1 MRSHGKKGLTRRK
14 EEGDGL
20 IPERNVSLLFI
31 AGRNLSGMTRK
42 REQEY
47 IRSVNKKTKEA

>member
-20 IPERNVSLLFI
+20 IPERNVSLVFI
-31 AGRNLSGMTRK
+31 AGRNVSGKTRK
-42 REQEY
+42 REQEDR
-47 IRSVNKKTKEA
+47 RSVNEKKKEA